1 MEQATQ
7 LADAGAPAVERT
19 ARRPRVVVVL
29 AVGGS
34 LALLLTL
41 LGYGMLVFN
50 MGPADALT
58 YLAAGDRLNHGNP
71 LYAVSPD
78 DTYILGSKPPYWT
91 VPLLSPPFIAV
102 VWRPLAAM
110 GFAVPVA
117 IWWAGAMVAIGLV
130 LAAMLR
136 SRPIL
141 ASAAIVVFSIPLT
154 FQIPTGNV
162 NGYLL
167 LAAVATWWFFR
178 ERRDLEA
185 GVIVAVATGLKLTP
199 AVLFIWLLTQRRW
212 GSVKAFAVTAV
223 VVAGSSLLGAGWDNH
238 LAYLDVIRDTNA
250 IGTSELSL
258 AGFLRG
264 VGVPGEVAR
273 FAPWALLAVGVA
285 VMAWQRARPGLTFSL
300 AVLLMVWASP
310 VVNLDWLVLML
321 AALAPLMWPP
331 RREEA
336 LQLAPPA
343 MAPSARDR
351 PRTTS

>member
-7 LADAGAPAVERT
+7 PVDAVTPRLGRRWA
-19 ARRPRVVVVL
+19 RPRLLVVV
-29 AVGGS
+29 AVGVS

-41 LGYGMLVFN
+41 LGYGMIVFN
-50 MGPADALT
+50 LGPADALT

-71 LYAVSPD
+71 LYSVSPD

-102 VWRPLAAM
+102 IWRPLAAM

-136 SRPIL
+136 SRPLL
-141 ASAAIVVFSIPLT
+141 ASAAIIAFSIPLT
-154 FQIPTGNV
+154 FQVPTGNV

-185 GVIVAVATGLKLTP
+185 GVVVAVATGLKLTP
-199 AVLFIWLLTQRRW
+199 AVLFIWLVTQRRW
-212 GSVKAFAVTAV
+212 GSVRAFAVTAV
-223 VVAGSSLLGAGWDNH
+223 AVAAISLLGAGWDNH

-264 VGVPGEVAR
+264 VGVPAEIAR
-273 FAPWALLAVGVA
+273 FSPWVLLVVGAV
-285 VMAWQRARPGLTFSL
+285 VMAWQRARPGRTYSL

-321 AALAPLMWPP
+321 AALAPLMWPL
-331 RREEA
+331 RREGED
-336 LQLAPPA
+336 QPA
-343 MAPSARDR
+343 AGASVRTEVAPS
-351 PRTTS
+351 S